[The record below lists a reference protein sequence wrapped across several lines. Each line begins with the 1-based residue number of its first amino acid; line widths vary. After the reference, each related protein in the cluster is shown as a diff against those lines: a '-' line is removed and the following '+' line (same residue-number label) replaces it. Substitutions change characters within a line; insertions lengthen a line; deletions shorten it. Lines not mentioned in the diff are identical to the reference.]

1 MAAAEIKVALVGDSV
16 LDNHYWLSRPEE
28 DIREQTERKLK
39 TAHPSRNVQVLNFAV
54 DESTVSC
61 VLRGRAPASQYKN
74 GRREAG
80 MEPYP
85 TDADG
90 VVRPLPL
97 LRNAK
102 PTHVVG
108 KCSFAMHSVLFAKF
122 GAVDVGVSN
131 PFSFDKGRQGLDT

>member
-1 MAAAEIKVALVGDSV
+1 METASASDIKVALVGDSV
-16 LDNHYWLSRPEE
+16 LDDHYWLRQPTE
-28 DIREQTERKLK
+28 DVRAQTERTLRR
-39 TAHPSRNVQVLNFAV
+39 THPSRNVQVSNVAV

-61 VLRGRAPASQYKN
+61 VLRGRAPASHYRD
-74 GRREAG
+74 GRRRAG

-85 TDADG
+85 VDDDG

-108 KCSFAMHSVLFAKF
+108 QIKSV
-122 GAVDVGVSN
+122 
-131 PFSFDKGRQGLDT
+131 Q